1 MELSRENRLVTT
13 IVNKAWEDEDF
24 KARLIANPIE
34 EIKKLTGEAI
44 DIPHGKRLVIVDQ
57 SNPTEMYINIPPQP
71 KMDEDEL
78 DDDALDLVAGGGGTT
93 PPKLGDPTSG
103 G

>member
-1 MELSRENRLVTT
+1 MELSRENRLIST
-13 IVNKAWEDEDF
+13 IVNKAWEDENF

-34 EIKKLTGEAI
+34 EIEKLTGETL
-44 DIPHGKRLVIVDQ
+44 DIPSGKKLIVVDQ
-57 SNPTEMYINIPPQP
+57 SNPVEMYINIPVQP

-78 DDDALDLVAGGGGTT
+78 DDDELDLVAGGGTT